1 MKNQTAHT
9 VRNGILG
16 LLCSLVLAP
25 CILAKDVD
33 VKAERQVSE
42 LLKKI
47 ELNRE
52 NEKEMGK
59 LLPIVRCAFKPSKY
73 EQILIS
79 QLRNSETSMKQFRL
93 VSEKVGDLLVSKV
106 VACLP
111 SKTINIDTPVTQ
123 CKGEALAD
131 HVELVSIMRSGD
143 ALLETF
149 MKHFPDANISKFL
162 IQRDEQTAEPHFK
175 YMKISP
181 EIASGH
187 QVVITEPM
195 VATGGTLD
203 MVISLLK
210 DKGVREENIIVASVC
225 VAPEGLVYLNQRF
238 PKIKVVM
245 TVLDEKLNERKFIVP
260 GLGDFGDRYFG
271 TDKKNIA
278 EKD

>member
-1 MKNQTAHT
+1 MKNQIAHT

-16 LLCSLVLAP
+16 LLCSLVVAP

-33 VKAERQVSE
+33 VKAESQFSE
-42 LLKKI
+42 LLNKI
-47 ELNRE
+47 ERNRD
-52 NEKEMGK
+52 NEKELGK
-59 LLPIVRCAFKPSKY
+59 LLPIVQCSFKPSKY

-93 VSEKVGDLLVSKV
+93 VSEKIGDLLVSKV

-111 SKTINIDTPVTQ
+111 SKTISIDTPVTQ

-149 MKHFPDANISKFL
+149 MKHFPEANISKFL
-162 IQRDEQTAEPHFK
+162 IQRDEETAEPHFK
-175 YMKISP
+175 YMKISS
-181 EIASGH
+181 EIASGT
-187 QVVITEPM
+187 QVIVTEPM
-195 VATGGTLD
+195 IATGGTLG
-203 MVISLLK
+203 MVISLLEE
-210 DKGVREENIIVASVC
+210 KGVREENIIIASVC
-225 VAPEGLVYLNQRF
+225 VAPEGLAYLNQKF

-271 TDKKNIA
+271 TDKKHIA
-278 EKD
+278 KKD